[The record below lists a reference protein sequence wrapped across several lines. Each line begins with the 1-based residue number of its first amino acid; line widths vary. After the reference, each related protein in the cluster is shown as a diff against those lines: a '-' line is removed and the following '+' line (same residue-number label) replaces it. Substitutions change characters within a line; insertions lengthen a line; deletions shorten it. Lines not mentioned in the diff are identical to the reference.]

1 MRRGVAI
8 GLLTLCGWSSLA
20 SESLACSCAAPGAP
34 CNGIARADAVFI
46 GRVTGTSVGV
56 QFDVER
62 PVKGVGTGPISLGNG
77 PPSCALPFNIGE
89 RYVVYAYRDPSTGSL
104 YTGMCTRTRPL
115 ADPHTDGDLAYFDIG
130 QDSGAARHLLTGV
143 VRNDT
148 IRLDSQR
155 VSVPELAGIPVTLRP
170 VDGGPAL
177 TSSTRA
183 NGSYQIAGMTPGR
196 FVLTATLDA
205 RFEKPEPVT
214 VFVPAETR
222 CAEAD
227 IRVYM
232 DGRIR
237 GQVVDERGQPAR
249 GVGVDLAD
257 AVIARTVTTPFS
269 TVKAVTDE
277 RGYFEFRRLG
287 PGRYVLGVD
296 LSGGVRPGKLDRR
309 RFYGETQDPG
319 RATIIELGMAERHEI
334 SPFKLVPLP
343 VERTITISLQA
354 ALDEVA
360 ADTKLF
366 MTGASRELV
375 QHRDGSVTIRL
386 PFGAAYVLEA
396 VAPDGYR
403 VAGARFVRI
412 DRDDTDRTVEF
423 RVEKQ

>member
-1 MRRGVAI
+1 
-8 GLLTLCGWSSLA
+8 
-20 SESLACSCAAPGAP
+20 
-34 CNGIARADAVFI
+34 VFI

-77 PPSCALPFNIGE
+77 PPGCALPFTIGE
-89 RYVVYAYRDPSTGSL
+89 RYVVYAYRNPSTGSL
-104 YTGMCTRTRPL
+104 YTGMCTRTRPV

-130 QDSGAARHLLTGV
+130 PESGEARHLLTGV

-148 IRLDSQR
+148 VHLGSQR
-155 VSVPELAGIPVTLRP
+155 VSVPGLAGIPVTFRP

-177 TSSTRA
+177 SSSTRE
-183 NGSYQIAGMTPGR
+183 NGSYRIAGITPGR
-196 FVLTATLDA
+196 FVLTASLDS
-205 RFEKPEPVT
+205 RFERPEPVT
-214 VFVPAETR
+214 VFVPDGTR

-227 IRVYM
+227 IHVYV

-237 GQVVDERGQPAR
+237 GQLVDERGQPAR

-257 AVIARTVTTPFS
+257 PVTARTVTTPVS

-287 PGRYVLGVD
+287 PGRYVIGVD
-296 LSGGVRPGKLDRR
+296 LSVGVRPGKLDRR
-309 RFYGETQDPG
+309 RFYGGTRDPG
-319 RATIIELGMAERHEI
+319 GATIVELGMAERREI
-334 SPFKLVPLP
+334 PPFKLAPLP
-343 VERTITISLQA
+343 VDRAVTIILHA
-354 ALDEVA
+354 PLEAVA
-360 ADTKLF
+360 TDTEIF
-366 MTGASRELV
+366 ITGASREQV
-375 QHRDGSVTIRL
+375 QHREGRVTLRL

-403 VAGARFVRI
+403 VTGGRFVRI

-423 RVEKQ
+423 RVEKP

>member
-1 MRRGVAI
+1 MRRVVVI

-20 SESLACSCAAPGAP
+20 AESLACSCAAPGAP
-34 CNGIARADAVFI
+34 CNAIARADAVFI
-46 GRVTGTSVGV
+46 GRVRGTSAGV

-62 PVKGVGTGPISLGNG
+62 PVKGVGTGSISLGNG
-77 PPSCALPFNIGE
+77 PPSCALRFNIGE

-130 QDSGAARHLLTGV
+130 QDRGAARRLLTGV

-148 IRLDSQR
+148 IRLDSER
-155 VSVPELAGIPVTLRP
+155 VSVQELAGIPITLRP

-177 TSSTRA
+177 TSSSRA
-183 NGSYQIAGMTPGR
+183 NGSYQIAGMPPGR
-196 FVLTATLDA
+196 FVLTATLDE

-214 VFVPAETR
+214 VFVPAETP

-227 IRVYM
+227 IGVYV

-237 GQVVDERGQPAR
+237 GQLVDERGQPAR

-257 AVIARTVTTPFS
+257 PVTVRAVTTPVS
-269 TVKAVTDE
+269 TVKTVTDE

-287 PGRYVLGVD
+287 PGRYVIGVD
-296 LSGGVRPGKLDRR
+296 LSRGVRPGKLDRR
-309 RFYGETQDPG
+309 RFYGGTQDPG
-319 RATIIELGMAERHEI
+319 RATIVELGMAERREI
-334 SPFKLVPLP
+334 SPFKLIPLP
-343 VERTITISLQA
+343 VERTITIILQA
-354 ALDEVA
+354 ALVEVA
-360 ADTKLF
+360 IDTKLF
-366 MTGASRELV
+366 MTGASREQL
-375 QHRDGSVTIRL
+375 QHGKGPIALRL

-403 VAGARFVRI
+403 VAGPRFVRI
-412 DRDDTDRTVEF
+412 DRDDTDRTIEF